1 MIFYIE
7 GINSRAAS
15 RGSVAAGQNN
25 PYKKRWSATET
36 VIIIKS
42 GIWSST
48 PPHLFRLII
57 RSVRYENGNLVK
69 FHENEGVELHSRRQ
83 PDWL

>member
-7 GINSRAAS
+7 GINSRAAG

-57 RSVRYENGNLVK
+57 RSVSYENGNLVK